1 MTEQPKTD
9 QEQPKTDQERIA
21 ELERRLAALA
31 ALEKYI
37 QQLRQHGHLPTM
49 RDDQ

>member
-1 MTEQPKTD
+1 MT
-9 QEQPKTDQERIA
+9 EQPKTDQERIA
-21 ELERRLAALA
+21 ELERRLA

-49 RDDQ
+49 RADA